1 MKVQLIYTNHQ
12 IPYTEETNKH
22 FLLIHENLNYMSFIY
37 CNFMKYQRDQLT
49 QYRTLN
55 KKIQRR
61 LKHKFL
67 WET

>member
-1 MKVQLIYTNHQ
+1 MKIQLIYTKHQ
-12 IPYTEETNKH
+12 IPYIEETNKR
-22 FLLIHENLNYMSFIY
+22 FLLIHENLNFIGFIN
-37 CNFMKYQRDQLT
+37 CNFTKYQHDQFT
-49 QYRTLN
+49 KYRTLN